1 MTLVQKKIAV
11 AAGLALIAWW
21 LSSRARKV
29 GRVSSEIEI
38 NADVYSPGFGDPI
51 DPEAE
56 ARHQHLVD
64 LVDESNREIAAY
76 DATHPPLPY

>member
-1 MTLVQKKIAV
+1 MTAAQTKLVV
-11 AAGLALIAWW
+11 AGGLALLAWW
-21 LSSRARKV
+21 FSSRARKV

-64 LVDESNREIAAY
+64 LVDESNQAIAAY
-76 DATHPPLPY
+76 DATHLPLPY